1 MVEPAD
7 IVDLAREY
15 SFAHL
20 TCGDDQDLLRA
31 AGMEGEAA
39 NAFFDAFALKYAVN
53 MNDFLWFFHYAAD
66 EPPYW
71 RRVKPVGRDGR
82 AFPMLPITPRLLA
95 DAANEKRWP
104 LEYPSHRLRVSRWPM
119 IVMFV
124 LLASL
129 VLAVTVIGA
138 TATM

>member
-1 MVEPAD
+1 MVEPED
-7 IVDLAREY
+7 IVELAREF
-15 SFAHL
+15 SFDHL
-20 TCGDDQDLLRA
+20 VCGNDQDLLRA
-31 AGMEGEAA
+31 TGMDGEDA
-39 NAFFDAFALKYAVN
+39 NAFFDAFARKYSVN
-53 MNDFLWFFHYAAD
+53 MNDFLWFFHYTAD

-95 DAANEKRWP
+95 DAANERRWP
-104 LEYPSHRLRVSRWPM
+104 LEYPTHRLSVSRWPM

-129 VLAVTVIGA
+129 VLAVTVLGA